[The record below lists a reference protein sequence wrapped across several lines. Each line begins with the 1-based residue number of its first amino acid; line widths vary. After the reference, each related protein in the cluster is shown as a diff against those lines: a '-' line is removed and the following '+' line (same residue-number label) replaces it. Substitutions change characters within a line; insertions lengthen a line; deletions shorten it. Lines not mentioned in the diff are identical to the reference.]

1 MAGDPNLIADIFNVN
16 VQFIPALAVGRFGF
30 ANPTCVSE
38 FAANP
43 SFTGRIKAYTGTQT
57 QKLAALAADGFST
70 TSDAYRQVKS
80 MNLQDGPARTIYV
93 GRKDAADADWGEAI
107 EAIKTEADLLGTIS
121 FYAFV
126 AATRDPIEI
135 EAIADYL
142 EGVPDEDVF
151 AFYLAQTDSAAV
163 LNNTAGNVA
172 ANILAKDYKR
182 TALLWH
188 DPETASGYGPAILQ
202 SAVGPFN
209 IANGATIHLQI
220 DGGATQIFTFVSVA
234 ATLLGS
240 NAEPF
245 AFADGDELIVALD
258 SGADQTVTFETAAAT
273 VLSVNAET
281 YAFTNGMTL
290 ALRVDGGAVQT
301 VIFNGTAGAVATTTG
316 APFALADGETLT
328 FAVDGG
334 ANQVVTFNA
343 AEFAVIGAATAA
355 ELAAV
360 FTAELTGVTV
370 THDGVDVTV
379 TSDRLGTSSD
389 VEIVAATGGVL
400 AALGI
405 IVGNNLGTGFAAFLD
420 AATAAEVATEIN
432 ADTIDCTAADDGG
445 QVRITSDLVG
455 TSSRIQVTGGTA
467 NTLLA
472 FDTNEYAGSGDF
484 ADASAVTALE
494 VVTVINANVPGGI
507 ASVDTGAVR
516 LTSPTR
522 GTGSVVDVA
531 ASTVATTLG
540 LSLVAVTGSGD
551 FFNAAEATASEVS
564 LKISATLVGGTASS
578 ASSRTIVT
586 SATSGGTSTVAAVGG
601 TLLGTLL
608 FTDATAGTSNSA
620 VGTGVQEDFCDAA
633 WMGRCITFNLDAP
646 NGAALWDNQTLK
658 GPSPTGAGTISL
670 AGDRNI
676 TKDQREVLHNTLFVN
691 TYELRN
697 GRNETHFGTLL
708 NSGLGAGGYIDV
720 RTTIDWYQARISEAF
735 KRIDDANADAKTKL
749 PYLQAGIDVYA
760 LGLTSVLQTG
770 EANGHTVFDDS
781 ALDLDNPLDTG
792 VFIPTVAMQNQ
803 ADINA
808 RLIDGFIAQQLIQ
821 GGIQRGRVLLNLIGP
836 TAQQ

>member
-1 MAGDPNLIADIFNVN
+1 MAGDPNLIADIFNVQ
-16 VQFIPALAVGRFGF
+16 VRFIPPTANGRRAF

-57 QKLAALAADGFST
+57 QKLAALVADGFT
-70 TSDAYRQVKS
+70 TSSDAYRQVKS

-93 GRKDAADADWGEAI
+93 GRKDADDADWGDAI
-107 EAIKTEADLLGTIS
+107 EAIKTEADLLGTIA

-126 AATRDPIEI
+126 AATRDPLEI

-151 AFYLAQTDSAAV
+151 AFYLGQTASAAV

-172 ANILAKDYKR
+172 ENILAKNYSR

-188 DPETASGYGPAILQ
+188 DPETSSGYGPAILQ

-209 IANGATIHLQI
+209 IDDGDTIDLRI
-220 DGGATQIFTFVSVA
+220 DGGVTQTFTFAAAA

-240 NAEPF
+240 NPETF
-245 AFADGDELIVALD
+245 AVNDGDELIVAFD
-258 SGADQTVTFETAAAT
+258 SGADLTIVFDTAAAT
-273 VLSVNAET
+273 VLSANAET

-301 VIFNGTAGAVATTTG
+301 TIFNGTAGSVATTTG
-316 APFALADGETLT
+316 APWVLADLETLT
-328 FAVDGG
+328 FAIDGG

-343 AEFAVIGAATAA
+343 VDFVNIAAATAA
-355 ELAAV
+355 EVATV
-360 FTAELTGVTV
+360 FLNQLSGVTI
-370 THDGVDVTV
+370 TSDGTDVTV
-379 TSDRLGTSSD
+379 TSARLGTSSD

-405 IVGNNLGTGFAAFLD
+405 IVGNNAGSGFAAFLD
-420 AATAAEVATEIN
+420 ATTAAEVATEIN
-432 ADTIDCTAADDGG
+432 TDTADCVAADDGG

-455 TSSRIQVTGGTA
+455 TDSRIQVTGGTA
-467 NTLLA
+467 NAVLA
-472 FDTNEYAGSGDF
+472 FDTNETAGTGDF
-484 ADASAVTALE
+484 ADASAATALE
-494 VVTVINANVPGGI
+494 VVTKINAEVPGGV

-516 LTSPTR
+516 LTSVIL
-522 GTGSVVDVA
+522 GTGSVIDVA
-531 ASTVATTLG
+531 ASTMATTLG
-540 LSLVAVTGSGD
+540 LSLTAATGSGD
-551 FFNAAEATASEVS
+551 FFDASEATAAEIALV
-564 LKISATLVGGTASS
+564 ISATIVDGTASS
-578 ASSRTIVT
+578 AGSRVLITSS
-586 SATSGGTSTVAAVGG
+586 TSGGTSTVAAVGG
-601 TLLGTLL
+601 SLLGTLL
-608 FTDATAGTSNSA
+608 FVDATAGTSNSA
-620 VGTGVQEDFCDAA
+620 VGTGVLEDFADAA

-658 GPSPTGAGTISL
+658 GPSPTGAGTVTL
-670 AGDRNI
+670 RGDRNI
-676 TKDQREVLHNTLFVN
+676 TKDQREVLHDTLFVN

-708 NSGLGAGGYIDV
+708 NNTLGAGGFIDV
-720 RTTIDWYQARISEAF
+720 RTTIDWFQARISEAF

-749 PYLQAGIDVYA
+749 PYLQPGIDVYA
-760 LGLTSVLQTG
+760 LGLTGVLQTG
-770 EANGHTVFDDS
+770 AANGHTVFDDS
-781 ALDLDNPLDTG
+781 ALDLDNPQDTG
-792 VFIPTVAMQNQ
+792 VFIPTVAMQTQ
-803 ADINA
+803 ADINT
-808 RLIDGFIAQQLIQ
+808 RLIDGFQAQQLIQ

-836 TAQQ
+836 TAQ